1 MHTKRISSGYGKEH
15 KWVVTPKPGAHKKK
29 DSIPLLLI
37 IRDILKF
44 ADNSREAKKIIFNG
58 MVVVD
63 KKVRADTKYGAGLM
77 DTLEIPKIKKYFRV
91 LPGKKGLYL
100 KEINEDE
107 SGIKLLKIMNKSVY
121 KNGNIQL
128 NLHDGSN
135 IRLDKNKYST
145 NDTLIVKLPERE
157 IQDTIEFK
165 KGNLAMVVSGRHS
178 GDISEINDVL
188 KGTTTRRS
196 LTTIGKLQ
204 TLTDYIF
211 VIGKDKPVISI

>member
-211 VIGKDKPVISI
+211 VIGKDKTLISN